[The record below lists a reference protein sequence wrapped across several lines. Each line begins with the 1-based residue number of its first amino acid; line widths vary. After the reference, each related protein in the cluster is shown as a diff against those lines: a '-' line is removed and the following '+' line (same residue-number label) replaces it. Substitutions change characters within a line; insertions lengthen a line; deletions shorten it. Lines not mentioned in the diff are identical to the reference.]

1 MDACIAWRF
10 TFIHQDIGSNKDKHF
25 LIILPLVSLCKSA
38 QEWNNKVGYVKY
50 FYSHQLQL
58 RCLALLASMYC
69 QSQSKLDSSVRYDR
83 LGYWHFWFIG
93 RSRPNLTVIDL
104 QLKPDMTAL
113 AGTMLLALKSKWPSI
128 ILFRTI
134 DSSFSSISSIKG
146 YDSVQGFRSCF
157 GRKEY

>member
-25 LIILPLVSLCKSA
+25 LIILPLVSLCKLA

-50 FYSHQLQL
+50 VYSHQLQL
-58 RCLALLASMYC
+58 RCLALLASMFC
-69 QSQSKLDSSVRYDR
+69 QSQSKLDCLVRYDG
-83 LGYWHFWFIG
+83 LGYCHFQFIG
-93 RSRPNLTVIDL
+93 RSSPNLTLIIDL
-104 QLKPDMTAL
+104 QLKPNMTAL
-113 AGTMLLALKSKWPSI
+113 PGTMLLALKSKWPSI

-146 YDSVQGFRSCF
+146 CYCVQGLNVVMCA
-157 GRKEY
+157 